1 MSDWSRQAAKR
12 FLEQERTQKKQEE
25 DERTT
30 TLVRDQKILS
40 DQELL
45 QTRTPEMWSDL
56 CQRFESE
63 SKDLNSDIGRKL
75 FDCRCG
81 GNTIEIIREDRTKL
95 SLVLNPAL
103 HVIDFRGLTV
113 GDIDR
118 LDIKIPPGTSEPK
131 FFDNKL
137 RLIADPAQIV
147 RHCLGELLS

>member
-1 MSDWSRQAAKR
+1 MSEWSKQAAKR
-12 FLEQERTQKKQEE
+12 FLEQERTQEKQEE

-30 TLVRDQKILS
+30 TLIRDQKILS

-45 QTRTPEMWSDL
+45 HSRTPEMWSDL

-63 SKDLNSDIGRKL
+63 CKELNSDIGRNL
-75 FDCRCG
+75 LDCRCS

-95 SLVLNPAL
+95 ALLFNPAF
-103 HVIDFRGLTV
+103 HAIEFRGSTA

-118 LDIKIPPGTSEPK
+118 LDIKIQPGTSEPK

-137 RLIADPAQIV
+137 RLISDPAQIV